1 MGTLTTERDLIGQEH
16 VLTFEDGIP
25 GFPGSHRFV
34 LIEVAEDSVFHLL
47 QSQDEPEV
55 ALVVTV
61 PWIFFPDYA
70 PELSELERASLGIE
84 RAEDAIVFCAVT
96 LDAEHQT
103 VYLNLL
109 APFVVNAA
117 SRRGRQVILSDSGY
131 PVRAPVKLVE
141 G

>member
-1 MGTLTTERDLIGQEH
+1 MATLTGERDLIGQEH

-25 GFPGSHRFV
+25 GFPGSRRFV
-34 LIEVAEDSVFHLL
+34 LVEVAEESAFQLL
-47 QSQDEPEV
+47 QSLDEPEV
-55 ALVVTV
+55 ALVVAV

-84 RAEDAIVFCAVT
+84 RREDAVVFCAVT
-96 LDAEHQT
+96 LDAERET

-109 APFVVNAA
+109 APFVVNVET
-117 SRRGRQVILSDSGY
+117 RRGRQVILPDSGY
-131 PVRAPVKLVE
+131 PVRAPVKLVA